1 MGAKEKEAKT
11 NALKIST
18 SVGLD
23 VSSKSQRRGKERES
37 LSLTMS
43 TASRGEKPVGDN
55 DCC

>member
-1 MGAKEKEAKT
+1 MGAKEKEDKT
-11 NALKIST
+11 NALIFTT

-23 VSSKSQRRGKERES
+23 VSSKSQRRGEEREK

-43 TASRGEKPVGDN
+43 AASRGEKGDI